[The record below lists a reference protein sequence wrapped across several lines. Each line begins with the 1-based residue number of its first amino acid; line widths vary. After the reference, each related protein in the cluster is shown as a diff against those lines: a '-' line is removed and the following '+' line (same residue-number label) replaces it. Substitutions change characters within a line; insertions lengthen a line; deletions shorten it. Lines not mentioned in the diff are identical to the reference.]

1 MAKHRIALIGGD
13 GIGPEVVGEAVRVLR
28 ALSRAG
34 RGPSFAFT
42 SFPWGSD
49 FYHKTGRM
57 CPANYLDLLRP
68 FDAILLGAV
77 GRPDIPDHV
86 TLNQLLLPIRRGF
99 DLYVNSRPIVLYE
112 GLESPLKGRKAGDID
127 MLFFR
132 ENTEGE
138 YSPIGG
144 RHYQGFPEEV
154 AAQVALFTRR
164 GCERIIAA
172 AFEASLKRK
181 RHVTNVTKSN
191 AQGHTL
197 VLWDEVFAGV
207 ASRPR
212 YKKVKTAKYLVDAAA
227 LEFVRRPDRF
237 DVVVSTNLF
246 ADILTDLGAAIVG
259 GLGVA
264 ASANTNPARTA
275 PAMFEPVHGSA
286 PDIMGKGIA
295 NPVAAI
301 LSAGLMLDYLG
312 EEKAAQRIEGAV
324 RGHLAQGN
332 RTRDLGGTAKTKE
345 AAADIIRRL

>member
-172 AFEASLKRK
+172 AFEATDKNASTSADAPSNTSGHQKWNGTAESLNARPTMIIKPARASTINEPALSPA
-181 RHVTNVTKSN
+181 VIISGKSR
-191 AQGHTL
+191 
-197 VLWDEVFAGV
+197 
-207 ASRPR
+207 ASR
-212 YKKVKTAKYLVDAAA
+212 
-227 LEFVRRPDRF
+227 
-237 DVVVSTNLF
+237 
-246 ADILTDLGAAIVG
+246 AAIVG
-259 GLGVA
+259 
-264 ASANTNPARTA
+264 R
-275 PAMFEPVHGSA
+275 
-286 PDIMGKGIA
+286 
-295 NPVAAI
+295 
-301 LSAGLMLDYLG
+301 
-312 EEKAAQRIEGAV
+312 
-324 RGHLAQGN
+324 
-332 RTRDLGGTAKTKE
+332 
-345 AAADIIRRL
+345 